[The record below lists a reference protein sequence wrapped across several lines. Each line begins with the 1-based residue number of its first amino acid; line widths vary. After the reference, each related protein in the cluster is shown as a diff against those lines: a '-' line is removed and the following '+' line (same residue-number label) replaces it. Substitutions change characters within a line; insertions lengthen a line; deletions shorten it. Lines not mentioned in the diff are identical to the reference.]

1 MEKPLFIP
9 KSKRIELKK
18 KGGGGKAVLVK
29 INWNRDKINQKGL

>member
-18 KGGGGKAVLVK
+18 KEEEEKAVLVK
-29 INWNRDKINQKGL
+29 IN